1 MSALHEDDRYIGK
14 TSQRL
19 SLFGSWIGK
28 ARSVVDVGGCRV
40 MAARVRGYIGLVQNE
55 RYDVVSKIVIIVV
68 VEWVRNCCI
77 A

>member
-1 MSALHEDDRYIGK
+1 M
-14 TSQRL
+14 
-19 SLFGSWIGK
+19 
-28 ARSVVDVGGCRV
+28 VDVGGCRV
-40 MAARVRGYIGLVQNE
+40 MAARVRGYIRLVQNE